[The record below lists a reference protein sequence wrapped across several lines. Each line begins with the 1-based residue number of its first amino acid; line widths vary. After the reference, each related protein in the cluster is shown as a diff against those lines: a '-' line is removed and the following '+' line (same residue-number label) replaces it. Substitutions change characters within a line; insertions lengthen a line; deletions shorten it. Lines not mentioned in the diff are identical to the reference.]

1 MLTHLSI
8 RNYALIESLDMEFFP
23 GLSTITGETGA
34 GKSILLGALGLIQGE
49 RADITA
55 IQHGATTCVVEAE
68 FDIAAY
74 GLEAFFEEENLEY
87 QCHTIVRRQLADNG
101 KSRAFINDL
110 PVNLK
115 TLREFAAR
123 VLDIHSQHANLLL
136 QDSNFQLHVLDSFA
150 HSEPLL
156 EAYKSRYAA
165 WRTAQNE
172 LKKAQDEAN
181 MAAQDR
187 DYVEYQLAELNAAA
201 LQEGEQEEL
210 EQRQKTLDHAQE
222 LASAYG
228 ESYAALQGEAAETN
242 VLQQLHYA
250 ADRLGRLREAD
261 PQAGTASDRIQ
272 AAMFELEDVAK
283 ELGARFEDMN
293 FDPAEAE
300 QVAQRL
306 DTLYH
311 LQRKHN
317 LESVGEL
324 IALRDEYAARMELL
338 NDSSGTLER
347 LEKECKKA
355 EALLAEAGNALR
367 EARTAVKEK
376 LGEQVQTTLVQLGIP
391 HAHFVVKITPLEAW
405 SAWGGDGIEFQFTA
419 NKNGVLQPLAK
430 VASGGEMSRIML
442 SLKRIMALGQQLP
455 SIIFDEI
462 DTGVSGEVASRLGD
476 IMEELALRMQVINI
490 THLPQIASRGEHH
503 YRVYKEHLGEQTTS
517 HIALLADQ
525 ERETE
530 IAKMLSG
537 ASVTEAALANA
548 KELLRAGKIRHENI
562 KRVSN

>member
-1 MLTHLSI
+1 
-8 RNYALIESLDMEFFP
+8 MEFFP

-87 QCHTIVRRQLADNG
+87 QRHTIVRRQLADSG

-136 QDSNFQLHVLDSFA
+136 QDSNFQLQVLDSFA
-150 HSEPLL
+150 HADGLL
-156 EAYKSRYAA
+156 QTYKTHYTV
-165 WRTAQNE
+165 WRAAQNA
-172 LKKAQDEAN
+172 LKKAQEEAN
-181 MAAQDR
+181 RAAQDR

-210 EQRQKTLDHAQE
+210 EQRQKTLGHAQD
-222 LASAYG
+222 LAAAYG

-242 VLQQLHYA
+242 VLMQLHDA
-250 ADRLGRLREAD
+250 ADRLGRLRDAD
-261 PQAGTASDRIQ
+261 PQAGTAADRIQ

-283 ELGARFEDMN
+283 ELGVRFEDMN
-293 FDPAEAE
+293 FDPSEAE

-338 NDSSGTLER
+338 NDSSSTLKR
-347 LEKECKKA
+347 LEKECNSA
-355 EALLAEAGNALR
+355 EAALR
-367 EARTAVKEK
+367 EAGEALRSARAAVKEQ
-376 LGEQVQTTLVQLGIP
+376 LGEQVRATLLQLGIP
-391 HAHFVVKITPLEAW
+391 HAQFSVEITPLHEW
-405 SAWGGDGIEFQFTA
+405 GAWGGDGIDFLFTA

-430 VASGGEMSRIML
+430 IASGGEMSRIML
-442 SLKRIMALGQQLP
+442 SLKRIMALGRQLP

-462 DTGVSGEVASRLGD
+462 DTGVSGEVASKLGD

-503 YRVYKEHLGEQTTS
+503 YLVYKEHDSSQTTS
-517 HIALLADQ
+517 QITLLSAQ

-548 KELLRAGKIRHENI
+548 KELLQAGKLRLEKI
-562 KRVSN
+562 KGKDN